1 MSKQPVVMPENVTLS
16 IAQITNALDAICWC
30 FSPFLESDELSDKPW
45 ITNLMKS
52 YNDIVSTL
60 PSPWDLQYEPVDY

>member
-1 MSKQPVVMPENVTLS
+1 MMTLDNDLLW
-16 IAQITNALDAICWC
+16 IREIITSRDNFA
-30 FSPFLESDELSDKPW
+30 PFLESDELSDKPW